1 MSILVDL
8 WPYLAAAV
16 LALAAVLG
24 LTRRG
29 RLNERGDVARDTAER
44 VEKGRKAAANAS
56 VSGKTPTEIA
66 RENDDRWR

>member
-16 LALAAVLG
+16 LALATVLG

-29 RLNERGDVARDTAER
+29 RLNERGDVARDTADR
-44 VEKGRKAAANAS
+44 VEKGRKAAQDLDPDPATQ
-56 VSGKTPTEIA
+56 KA
-66 RENDDRWR
+66 RNDARWK

>member
-29 RLNERGDVARDTAER
+29 RLNERGDVARDTADR
-44 VEKGRKAAANAS
+44 VEKGRKAAQDLDPDPATQ
-56 VSGKTPTEIA
+56 KA
-66 RENDDRWR
+66 RNDARWK

>member
-1 MSILVDL
+1 MSILVEL
-8 WPYLAAAV
+8 WPYLAAAI

-44 VEKGRKAAANAS
+44 VEKGRKAAQDLDPDPATQ
-56 VSGKTPTEIA
+56 KA
-66 RENDDRWR
+66 RNDARWK

>member
-44 VEKGRKAAANAS
+44 VEKGRKAAQDVDPDPATQ
-56 VSGKTPTEIA
+56 KA
-66 RENDDRWR
+66 RNDARWK